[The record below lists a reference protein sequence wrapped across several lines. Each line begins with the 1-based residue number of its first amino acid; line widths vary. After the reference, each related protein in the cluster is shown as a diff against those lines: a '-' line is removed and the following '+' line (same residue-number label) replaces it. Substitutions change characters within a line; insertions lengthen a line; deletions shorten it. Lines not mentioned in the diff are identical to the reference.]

1 MAKDDSFSPD
11 ILRQSWPSFLSL
23 LAENPE
29 RAKREFYRFAWKVL
43 IAFPPPAMR
52 GLSREDREDAI
63 SEVVFHCLKDDLR
76 VLRTYR
82 DQGHP
87 FASWFLVVAQY
98 RTLDLLRR
106 CAHSAGT
113 TRSDDSGTLHHDH
126 SPEGRPDES
135 AFSRRNLDLVMRF
148 VLQMDLTDQILLMAS
163 AEGYRPRD
171 LVRLLGLPSRNAKKV
186 SDDLRYCRK
195 RLKILLQT
203 RAGLDWRDPIGDEVG
218 STKM

>member
-1 MAKDDSFSPD
+1 MRTYHSGS
-11 ILRQSWPSFLSL
+11 
-23 LAENPE
+23 E
-29 RAKREFYRFAWKVL
+29 RA
-43 IAFPPPAMR
+43 
-52 GLSREDREDAI
+52 LSREDREDAI

-76 VLRTYR
+76 VLRSYR
-82 DQGHP
+82 DQGHS

-106 CAHSAGT
+106 CS
-113 TRSDDSGTLHHDH
+113 RSPETARSGPSGDVNCDR

-148 VLQMDLTDQILLMAS
+148 VSQMDVTDQILLLGS

-171 LVRLLGLPSRNAKKV
+171 LVRFLGLPSRKAKKV

-203 RAGLDWRDPIGDEVG
+203 RAGLDWRDLIGDEVG